1 MAEPMLPAAA
11 ILLAAGSSS
20 RLGQPKQLVEL
31 HGESLLTRAVRAAHQ
46 AGAVP
51 IWVVLSPAMAEV
63 GRAALAAGDASMNV
77 VVVENSAAAEGMGG
91 SLRAGMRALL
101 HAKTIPARVL
111 LLVCD
116 QPLVTAAHLRLLLA
130 TPSPHGIV
138 AAAYGGRTG
147 VPAVFRREHYAA
159 LAQARGDSGA
169 RELLR
174 SLPATT
180 VDLPEAGVD
189 VDTPEQLQELLR
201 R

>member
-1 MAEPMLPAAA
+1 
-11 ILLAAGSSS
+11 
-20 RLGQPKQLVEL
+20 
-31 HGESLLTRAVRAAHQ
+31 
-46 AGAVP
+46 
-51 IWVVLSPAMAEV
+51 
-63 GRAALAAGDASMNV
+63 MNV